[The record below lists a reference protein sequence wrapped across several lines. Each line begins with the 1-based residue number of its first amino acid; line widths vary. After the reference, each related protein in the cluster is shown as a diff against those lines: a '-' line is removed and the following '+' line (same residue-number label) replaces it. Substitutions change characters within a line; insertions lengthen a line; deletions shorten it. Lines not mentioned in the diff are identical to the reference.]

1 MDIEN
6 ICWHDGKIYETKFV
20 ADYDS
25 KPCFIISAELY
36 KEPDHTP
43 SRDRYSITCE
53 NVKSFNFNCDV
64 DELIDN
70 ESAGNISNGY
80 MKDNVLRIYFCDGY
94 LEVKANKFVIEKL

>member
-1 MDIEN
+1 MDIDN
-6 ICWHDGKIYETKFV
+6 IYWHDGKILETKFV
-20 ADYDS
+20 TDYGS

-36 KEPDHTP
+36 EEHHQA
-43 SRDRYSITCE
+43 SYRNRYSITCE
-53 NVKSFNFNCDV
+53 DVKSFNFNCDV

-94 LEVKANKFVIEKL
+94 LEIMANKFILEK